1 MGFGSG
7 SGRYP
12 ASYPLNH
19 EPAHP
24 HWESL
29 ILVKLISSSASKT
42 IISYSLSSSLYY
54 GNTVFPFFV
63 GRLTMVIIKLCCYF
77 PHLLLGLL
85 IDR

>member
-1 MGFGSG
+1 MVGLLEGGGLFERGVGGGLNRGFT
-7 SGRYP
+7 
-12 ASYPLNH
+12 
-19 EPAHP
+19 
-24 HWESL
+24 
-29 ILVKLISSSASKT
+29 VSSSARKT

-54 GNTVFPFFV
+54 GNIVFPFFV